1 MRLASMLRG
10 ASERGASEEPLAE
23 ATASPRHK
31 QRWKSALAF
40 AKTQTRDESGPAVFS
55 HQGPDG
61 AWEPYVAARCLEI
74 QAAIDAQG
82 PDGAVQLD
90 GIPFEVRW
98 GSRATSSR
106 VATPPEEGMIQV
118 NIRNDNTRIVR
129 REQTVEVFSHQGPDG
144 AWEHYDAARC
154 EEIARAIKDQGP
166 DGAIQLE
173 GIPFEVRWGARA
185 TLVEWP
191 PVWKS
196 TSASGVLTVQ
206 HTGRHAARRRHDPSE
221 HEERQHAHRQEG
233 SVGRPRREAA
243 ASVGRRVRGSR
254 GST

>member
-10 ASERGASEEPLAE
+10 ASERGASEEPPE
-23 ATASPRHK
+23 APAPATSPRHK
-31 QRWKSALAF
+31 QRWKSALQF
-40 AKTQTRDESGPAVFS
+40 AKTQIRDESGPAVFS

-61 AWEPYVAARCLEI
+61 AWEPYDAARCLEI

-82 PDGAVQLD
+82 VDGAIQLE

-106 VATPPEEGMIQV
+106 VATPPDEGMIQV
-118 NIRNDNTRIVR
+118 NIRNENTRIVR

-144 AWEHYDAARC
+144 SWENYDAARC

-166 DGAIQLE
+166 DGAVQLD

-185 TLVEWP
+185 TSSRVATCVEI
-191 PVWKS
+191 KFTARS
-196 TSASGVLTVQ
+196 TRRPS
-206 HTGRHAARRRHDPSE
+206 RHLHDICSM
-221 HEERQHAHRQEG
+221 A
-233 SVGRPRREAA
+233 
-243 ASVGRRVRGSR
+243 
-254 GST
+254 

>member
-1 MRLASMLRG
+1 MLRRLPMLRG
-10 ASERGASEEPLAE
+10 ASERGASEEPPAE
-23 ATASPRHK
+23 ASASPQIK

-40 AKTQTRDESGPAVFS
+40 AKTQTRDDAGPAVFS

-61 AWEPYVAARCLEI
+61 AWEPYDAARCLEI

-106 VATPPEEGMIQV
+106 VATPPDEGMIQV
-118 NIRNDNTRIVR
+118 NLKNDNTRIVR
-129 REQTVEVFSHQGPDG
+129 RERTVEVFSHQGPDG
-144 AWEHYDAARC
+144 SWENYDAARC

-185 TLVEWP
+185 TSSRVATCVEI
-191 PVWKS
+191 KCTARS
-196 TSASGVLTVQ
+196 TRRPS
-206 HTGRHAARRRHDPSE
+206 RHRRAACSM
-221 HEERQHAHRQEG
+221 A
-233 SVGRPRREAA
+233 
-243 ASVGRRVRGSR
+243 
-254 GST
+254 

>member
-10 ASERGASEEPLAE
+10 ASEREEPTE
-23 ATASPRHK
+23 APAPATSPRHK
-31 QRWKSALAF
+31 QRWKSALQF

-61 AWEPYVAARCLEI
+61 AWEPYDAARCLEI

-118 NIRNDNTRIVR
+118 NLKNDNTRIVR

-144 AWEHYDAARC
+144 SWENYDAARC
-154 EEIARAIKDQGP
+154 EEPGVSAACCCRIRRACSSEGRTRAPSVRSQGFAP
-166 DGAIQLE
+166 KPG
-173 GIPFEVRWGARA
+173 VRMLGGGSPG
-185 TLVEWP
+185 L
-191 PVWKS
+191 
-196 TSASGVLTVQ
+196 TSALSDVTS
-206 HTGRHAARRRHDPSE
+206 HALFNSDFA
-221 HEERQHAHRQEG
+221 
-233 SVGRPRREAA
+233 
-243 ASVGRRVRGSR
+243 
-254 GST
+254 

>member
-10 ASERGASEEPLAE
+10 ASERGASEEPPAE
-23 ATASPRHK
+23 ASASPQIK

-61 AWEPYVAARCLEI
+61 AWEPYDAARCLEI
-74 QAAIDAQG
+74 SAAMEAQG

-118 NIRNDNTRIVR
+118 NLKNDNTRIVR
-129 REQTVEVFSHQGPDG
+129 RERTVEVFSHQGPDG
-144 AWEHYDAARC
+144 SWENYDAARC
-154 EEIARAIKDQGP
+154 EEISKAMKDQGP
-166 DGAIQLE
+166 DGAVQLA

-185 TLVEWP
+185 TSSRVATCVEIKFTAPDALVDFHTDSDQRRQRDLTLDVRVDL
-191 PVWKS
+191 PVDF
-196 TSASGVLTVQ
+196 ALEDRGL
-206 HTGRHAARRRHDPSE
+206 GRVVAFFLLL
-221 HEERQHAHRQEG
+221 
-233 SVGRPRREAA
+233 VC
-243 ASVGRRVRGSR
+243 
-254 GST
+254 